1 MTETS
6 EIIEALIAKEK
17 ELTAKVSD
25 LKNAEAELSKV
36 QAALK
41 ALAVDTTKDIKHNGQ
56 IPTSI
61 VYRSTWTWKE
71 KIKYAVTLKGEVGLK
86 DISEFIQK
94 TEPSLNYQTIY
105 NSVAVNIGE
114 MVKKKALG
122 SKEGDGRKV
131 YFIID

>member
-6 EIIEALIAKEK
+6 EIIDALIAKEK
-17 ELTAKVSD
+17 ELTAKVRD
-25 LKNAEAELSKV
+25 LKNAESELSKV

-41 ALAVDTTKDIKHNGQ
+41 ALSVNISTDTKHNGE
-56 IPTSI
+56 IPKSI
-61 VYRSTWTWKE
+61 FYRTAWTWKE
-71 KIKYAVTLKGEVGLK
+71 KIKYAVTLHGEMGLK
-86 DISEFIQK
+86 EISEFIHK

-105 NSVAVNIGE
+105 NSVAVNVGE

-122 SKEGDGRKV
+122 SKEGSGKKI